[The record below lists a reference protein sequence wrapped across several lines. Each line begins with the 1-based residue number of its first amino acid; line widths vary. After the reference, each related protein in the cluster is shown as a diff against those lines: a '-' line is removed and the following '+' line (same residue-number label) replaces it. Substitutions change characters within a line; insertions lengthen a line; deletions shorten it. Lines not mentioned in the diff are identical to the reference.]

1 MFIEFDE
8 LFESDRLRSLSLS
21 RLELLLER
29 PEILLLL
36 VLLPPPVDVELDLVG
51 DLRVLLSLR
60 SFLGFFELSADG

>member
-36 VLLPPPVDVELDLVG
+36 VLLLPPVDVELDLVG